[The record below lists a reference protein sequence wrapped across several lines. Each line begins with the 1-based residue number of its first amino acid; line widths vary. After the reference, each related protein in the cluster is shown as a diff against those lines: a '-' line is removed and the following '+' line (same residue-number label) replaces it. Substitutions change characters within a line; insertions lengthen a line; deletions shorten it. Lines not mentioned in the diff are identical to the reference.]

1 MKHMKRTSRNKTKNK
16 VLDVIQ
22 TVWND
27 NIKDAIAGYPYTKMM
42 YIQDKIH
49 NQIWHQ
55 IKHNIFLKVMN
66 D

>member
-1 MKHMKRTSRNKTKNK
+1 MKRTSRNKTKNK

-27 NIKDAIAGYPYTKMM
+27 NIKNTIACYPYEKITN
-42 YIQDKIH
+42 IQEKIH

>member
-1 MKHMKRTSRNKTKNK
+1 MKRTSRNKTKNK
-16 VLDVIQ
+16 VLDVIT

-27 NIKDAIAGYPYTKMM
+27 NIKDAIASYPYTKMM

-49 NQIWHQ
+49 DKVWHQ
-55 IKHNIFLKVMN
+55 IKRNIFLKVMH